1 MVDFENLKADA
12 FYVFGTLRSQGWEG
26 FFDCLKG
33 PVYDQLVKQ
42 LWVFAKASK
51 FQVTSYVLGHK
62 ISISEKSI
70 ATLLGHDGSGK
81 KCFNRTTVGSRSMS
95 VDEFPLFSQEE
106 SKEVMKHYND
116 ECLKKGH
123 PREVLVFKDLPKTHK
138 DMYSLKRRHRS
149 ITFGEGPSEFVRTP
163 TKVAR
168 ISELIILK
176 DTMGPEVEHVRF

>member
-1 MVDFENLKADA
+1 MTKEFKFVIANNFCGHTLKNMYLIKNVVYPFE
-12 FYVFGTLRSQGWEG
+12 
-26 FFDCLKG
+26 
-33 PVYDQLVKQ
+33 
-42 LWVFAKASK
+42 
-51 FQVTSYVLGHK
+51 
-62 ISISEKSI
+62 
-70 ATLLGHDGSGK
+70 LLD
-81 KCFNRTTVGSRSMS
+81 RTTVGSRSMS

-116 ECLKKGH
+116 ECLKRGH

-168 ISELIILK
+168 TSELIIPK